1 MKENREESYCA
12 SLQSFIIAKLH
23 KKNKNHVSAYTNIYI
38 VQSSITKVI
47 QQYT

>member
-23 KKNKNHVSAYTNIYI
+23 KKIKIMYMPTQIYI
-38 VQSSITKVI
+38 
-47 QQYT
+47 